1 MRKQKGYLQKP
12 LPGVHNSK
20 GFLPGSSRW
29 KNETAGREGRRGG
42 SQFKHEYK
50 NTQASEESSLCPV
63 PQKFGTQAL
72 PQHPAQSCW
81 KALLDCL
88 PSTWPSCSAP
98 QPSTL
103 QSALP
108 SEQSVRTRT
117 AHPTR
122 EDTQPIPFPYSGS
135 CWAGRADLSTLQTT
149 PLPTRFMLVP
159 SEVPRVLRSLQFN
172 WKTKMGQTGSIRH
185 NCGSDLLITKAEF

>member
-1 MRKQKGYLQKP
+1 MKEWNSRKGRKG
-12 LPGVHNSK
+12 
-20 GFLPGSSRW
+20 
-29 KNETAGREGRRGG
+29 GG
-42 SQFKHEYK
+42 CLNVST
-50 NTQASEESSLCPV
+50 NTRTHRLLRKAPFALSLGLWE
-63 PQKFGTQAL
+63 KLGTQAL

-81 KALLDCL
+81 NALLDCL

-135 CWAGRADLSTLQTT
+135 CCAGRADLSTLRTA
-149 PLPTRFMLVP
+149 PLPP
-159 SEVPRVLRSLQFN
+159 ASCWCHQKCPGCSEASSLTERLKWGKQEA
-172 WKTKMGQTGSIRH
+172 
-185 NCGSDLLITKAEF
+185 SDTTAVVTY